1 MASFFYGYFSS
12 LLMENP
18 ERRYIMG
25 YIYKDESLSDEEK
38 FVLAWEKLEKDNKE
52 LFEICIDFSDPN
64 KDLEELRQ
72 KDGG

>member
-1 MASFFYGYFSS
+1 
-12 LLMENP
+12 METI

-38 FVLAWEKLEKDNKE
+38 FVLTWEKLEKENRE

-64 KDLEELRQ
+64 KDLAELRQ